1 MAYIKNL
8 IDGNIDEFK
17 TNIDSTLYTKLSEKL
32 DELKIDVAS
41 DIYNEGRCVPC
52 SQKINEGKKGDCK
65 AEYEDCLQEVKER
78 DGDRPTERDCEMQYN
93 KCRDEK

>member
-93 KCRDEK
+93 KCRDKK